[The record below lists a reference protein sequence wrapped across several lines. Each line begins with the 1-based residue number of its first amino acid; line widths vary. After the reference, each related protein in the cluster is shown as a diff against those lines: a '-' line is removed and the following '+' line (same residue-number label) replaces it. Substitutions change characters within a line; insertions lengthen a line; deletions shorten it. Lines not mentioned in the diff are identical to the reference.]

1 MRIVLTRHS
10 DQTGDLEAGLRQAG
24 HICVHM
30 PLTQQVLPEDRHEL
44 STAIQR
50 LEQGDFSWLL
60 LTSANTV
67 RALVSCG
74 WSGAVPEKTRVG
86 VVGPGTAR
94 VLEQRSSVNVPWMP
108 QDHSAAGILHEL
120 PTPAPGTELLLPQS
134 DQARPVLAE
143 GLTAKGWNLT
153 QVTAYATVPLSPA
166 AVDQLEPELSRDDAV
181 LVTSSSAAE
190 IWATRHVSGVRVLAI
205 GGPTAETLSR
215 LGQPADA
222 VLSTPTADGALQAL
236 SQLDM

>member
-30 PLTQQVLPEDRHEL
+30 PLTQQILPENRSEL

-50 LEQGDFSWLL
+50 LEQGDFTWLL

-67 RALVSCG
+67 RALLSCG
-74 WSGAVPEKTRVG
+74 WSGAVPEKTSVG

-94 VLEQRSSVNVPWMP
+94 ILEERCWLKASWMP
-108 QDHSAAGILHEL
+108 QDHSAAGMLAEM
-120 PTPAPGTELLLPQS
+120 PTPESGTNLLLPQS
-134 DQARPVLAE
+134 AQARPDLAQ
-143 GLTAKGWNLT
+143 GLSAKGWNLT
-153 QVTAYATVPLSPA
+153 QVTAYATVPLPRPEL
-166 AVDQLEPELSRDDAV
+166 DHPEPELTGDDAV

-190 IWATRHVSGVRVLAI
+190 VWVTLRAPRAKVLAI
-205 GGPTAETLSR
+205 GRPTAETLR
-215 LGQPADA
+215 QLGRPADT
-222 VLSTPTADGALQAL
+222 VLGEPTAAGVLQAL
-236 SQLDM
+236 AQLDL